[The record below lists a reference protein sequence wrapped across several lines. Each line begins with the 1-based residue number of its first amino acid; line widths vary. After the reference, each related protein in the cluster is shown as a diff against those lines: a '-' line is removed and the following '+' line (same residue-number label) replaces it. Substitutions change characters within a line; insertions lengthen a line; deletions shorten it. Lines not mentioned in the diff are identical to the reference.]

1 MSTALINRVA
11 IALYQATEDRRS
23 VQLQVLP
30 YGLAV
35 LTHVPGP
42 FEGVLP
48 VALKRLPADTLLRL
62 DQDLGELIALLKA
75 DEQAAGIPLAQLSSE
90 TGSIRERKTG
100 SHKKYRRARANKN
113 CGTWGFSCALTSRT
127 RRHGVLCGYQT
138 RALNSRGT
146 GQPQIRDMG
155 ESSYPSTP
163 RHHPIES
170 RAGRPDVRQPPIRP
184 RRASVGLPTDTTH
197 LPPTR

>member
-48 VALKRLPADTLLRL
+48 VALERLPADTLLRL

-75 DEQAAGIPLAQLSSE
+75 DEQAAGIPLAQL
-90 TGSIRERKTG
+90 
-100 SHKKYRRARANKN
+100 
-113 CGTWGFSCALTSRT
+113 
-127 RRHGVLCGYQT
+127 
-138 RALNSRGT
+138 
-146 GQPQIRDMG
+146 
-155 ESSYPSTP
+155 
-163 RHHPIES
+163 
-170 RAGRPDVRQPPIRP
+170 
-184 RRASVGLPTDTTH
+184 
-197 LPPTR
+197 